1 MLDDNLALLEAWDLA
16 GRIARREVSPVEAV
30 EATLAQIA
38 RLEPRLNAYITILD
52 DEALAAARRLG
63 SAGDSGSGRPLW
75 GLPIAVKDNIATAGV
90 RTTAGS
96 GALRDYIPSADAEV
110 ARRLRQNGAIMIG
123 KANLYEF
130 AFAAPHPLYGPVL
143 NPWDSRVAT
152 GGSSSGS
159 ACAVSAGLCSAS
171 IGTDTGGSIRI
182 PAAFCGVVGLK
193 PTYGAVS
200 CSGVIPVS
208 PSLDH
213 VGPLTRSVHD
223 AALIFEAI
231 RDPVSHSR
239 QDGAADRTDDGARGL
254 RLGVVPDA
262 ELGDITPE
270 VAAAYEAAQTVLAA
284 QGATISEIAL
294 PRFDVAR
301 SVMRILATVDLA
313 EQERSR
319 LHRHPK
325 AYGDE
330 LRDFL
335 ASAAAVPAVAYRRA
349 GRIRE
354 LFRAGA
360 RAAFDAVDG
369 VLLPTVPIPPFTL
382 GATSVSLNGRQQDT
396 IKLMTQF
403 TTLFNVV
410 GYPAISIPAS
420 VPAGSLPIGIQIVAR
435 PHEEATLFRIGLA
448 YERQVG
454 MGATAPAATAP

>member
-38 RLEPRLNAYITILD
+38 RVEPRLNAYITILD

-63 SAGDSGSGRPLW
+63 SAGDGGSDRPLW

-96 GALRDYIPSADAEV
+96 AALRDYIPSADAEV

-123 KANLYEF
+123 KTNLYEF

-231 RDPVSHSR
+231 RDPSR
-239 QDGAADRTDDGARGL
+239 TRARTG
-254 RLGVVPDA
+254 
-262 ELGDITPE
+262 
-270 VAAAYEAAQTVLAA
+270 
-284 QGATISEIAL
+284 
-294 PRFDVAR
+294 PR
-301 SVMRILATVDLA
+301 
-313 EQERSR
+313 
-319 LHRHPK
+319 P
-325 AYGDE
+325 G
-330 LRDFL
+330 
-335 ASAAAVPAVAYRRA
+335 
-349 GRIRE
+349 
-354 LFRAGA
+354 
-360 RAAFDAVDG
+360 
-369 VLLPTVPIPPFTL
+369 PTTE
-382 GATSVSLNGRQQDT
+382 
-396 IKLMTQF
+396 
-403 TTLFNVV
+403 
-410 GYPAISIPAS
+410 
-420 VPAGSLPIGIQIVAR
+420 PAGSG
-435 PHEEATLFRIGLA
+435 
-448 YERQVG
+448 
-454 MGATAPAATAP
+454 